1 MPSAASVA
9 GLETANGL
17 PEAGKPVFHEAVSA
31 AQVVQEG
38 QQLTA

>member
-17 PEAGKPVFHEAVSA
+17 PGADNPVFYEAVSA
-31 AQVVQEG
+31 AKAVQEG